1 MPQNSS
7 PPPEESRAIEE
18 ATIAALRE
26 ALSRQLGPGGSESTD
41 VRDALERFATE
52 ARCKKI
58 GAEKVLVLFKQVWH
72 AVPAVRVASDP
83 AGKAKVLEQLVTIC
97 IEEYYRER

>member
-7 PPPEESRAIEE
+7 PPEESRPIEE
-18 ATIAALRE
+18 ATIVGLRTALTRQLQRGSDESRELRE
-26 ALSRQLGPGGSESTD
+26 AL
-41 VRDALERFATE
+41 ERLASE

-72 AVPAVRVASDP
+72 AMPEVRLATDR
-83 AGKAKVLEQLVTIC
+83 AEKNRVLERLVTIC
-97 IEEYYRER
+97 IEEYYREQ